1 MRSEGAFE
9 GAGTRQV
16 EWWCRLPDGSM
27 VLRGSGWAFVLARG
41 SVVPDMAFLARTAIS
56 GNPIAGAIGEA
67 YNSMCSHVRVLG
79 DAPRPRRRTARNRAG
94 V

>member
-1 MRSEGAFE
+1 
-9 GAGTRQV
+9 
-16 EWWCRLPDGSM
+16 
-27 VLRGSGWAFVLARG
+27 
-41 SVVPDMAFLARTAIS
+41 MAFLARTAIS

-94 V
+94 VWSPGLPRRQALHLLLRAVGRGNNPVSGLRRGDDGSP